1 MYNCATII
9 TSINSKVS
17 FAIVQTLTMVIH
29 LLESEISSQML
40 VKKKFNAKKSL
51 HEKTVRQN
59 NDEIDFLSLV
69 VNKHKLNLL

>member
-1 MYNCATII
+1 MCNCATII

-51 HEKTVRQN
+51 YEKAVRQN

-69 VNKHKLNLL
+69 VKHKLNLL